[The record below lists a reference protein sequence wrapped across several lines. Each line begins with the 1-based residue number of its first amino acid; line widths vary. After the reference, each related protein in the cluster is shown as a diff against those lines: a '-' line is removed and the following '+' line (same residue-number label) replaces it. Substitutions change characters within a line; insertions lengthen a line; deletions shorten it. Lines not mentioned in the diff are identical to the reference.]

1 MNDFFELSGLEEEYL
16 RRALESGMRVRYLKE
31 LFLWAQGDL
40 QALLPHATLVCVH
53 ADENGKVLR
62 IDCLASTKQTQD
74 QFQHLCD
81 PESGFVVRIARYCRS
96 QRRYP
101 CLLGVPG
108 ADVQPQLFS
117 GTTGNDEGPPI
128 LSRFQSEMMRHGLR
142 NFLAHGVDRVAGGVT
157 FFSFF
162 SLPDGLGARQA
173 YFADLLL
180 PSLHLAYLRVLA
192 AGERDQGA
200 VAKGADTLLTKREI
214 EILHWVTQG
223 KSREEIGA
231 VLAIS
236 PVTVKNHMHK
246 IYRKLNVQNRV
257 QAVMRGHALGLTARF
272 TS

>member
-16 RRALESGMRVRYLKE
+16 RRALESGMRVRYLRE

-40 QALLPHATLVCVH
+40 QALLPHAMLVCLH

-62 IDCLASTKQTQD
+62 VDCLASSKQTSD
-74 QFQHLCD
+74 QFRHLCD
-81 PESGFVVRIARYCRS
+81 PESGLVVRLSRYCRS

-101 CLLGVPG
+101 CMLGAPG
-108 ADVQPQLFS
+108 TDLQPQLFA
-117 GTTGNDEGPPI
+117 GAAGPAEGQPI
-128 LSRFQSEMMRHGLR
+128 LARFQSEMMRHGLR
-142 NFLAHGVDRVAGGVT
+142 NFLAHGVDRVAGGTT
-157 FFSFF
+157 FFTFF
-162 SLPDGLGARQA
+162 TLPDVLGARQG

-192 AGERDQGA
+192 AGEKDEGA
-200 VAKGADTLLTKREI
+200 VIRPPESPLTKREV

-257 QAVMRGHALGLTARF
+257 QAVMRGHSLGLTGRY
-272 TS
+272 SD